1 MPKMNLGWGSP
12 RSSSSSSSPRCYDG
26 QFPQPGA
33 FIIGPSFLQIHMD
46 VPQTLP

>member
-1 MPKMNLGWGSP
+1 MPKMNLGWGS
-12 RSSSSSSSPRCYDG
+12 RSSSSRNSCSYDG

-33 FIIGPSFLQIHMD
+33 FIIGPSLLQIHMD

>member
-1 MPKMNLGWGSP
+1 MPKMNLGWGSRSS
-12 RSSSSSSSPRCYDG
+12 RSSSSYDG

>member
-1 MPKMNLGWGSP
+1 MPKMNLGWGSRSSRSS
-12 RSSSSSSSPRCYDG
+12 RSSSSYDG

-46 VPQTLP
+46 AP

>member
-1 MPKMNLGWGSP
+1 MPKMNLGWGS
-12 RSSSSSSSPRCYDG
+12 RSSSRSSRSYDG